1 MTAKLEAIDTPDTD
15 TQSNFKV
22 QLEPLGN
29 GQEGVH
35 IYLEGLLTIENVVD
49 IHRKAELALTEYTKV
64 NIGLR
69 NVEEIDLSV
78 VQLFFYL
85 QILAEE
91 GGNQLSFEH
100 DMTDGVDEL
109 VHVSGLSVYPTND

>member
-1 MTAKLEAIDTPDTD
+1 MTAKLETIESPESD

-22 QLEPLGN
+22 LLEPIDD
-29 GQEGVH
+29 GQEGIN

-64 NIGLR
+64 NIGMR
-69 NVEEIDLSV
+69 HVQEIDLSV
-78 VQLFFYL
+78 IQLFFYL

-91 GGNQLSFEH
+91 GGNQLSFDH
-100 DMTDGVDEL
+100 EL
-109 VHVSGLSVYPTND
+109 TEGADDLVQVSGLSVYPTND